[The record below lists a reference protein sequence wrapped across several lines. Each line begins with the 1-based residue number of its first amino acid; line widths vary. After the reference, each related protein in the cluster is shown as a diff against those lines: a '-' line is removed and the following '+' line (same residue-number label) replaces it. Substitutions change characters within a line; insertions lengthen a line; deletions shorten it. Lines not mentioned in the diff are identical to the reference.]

1 MIAILAIIGLGFL
14 FWYASKFFR
23 RVGNILD
30 KAGDYLAERGA
41 HSSSSPFNSALAQA
55 KRDLAKTEL
64 KEKKHTLHG
73 EGTNVEYQT
82 NIQKEIDELT
92 S

>member
-1 MIAILAIIGLGFL
+1 MIAILAFIGLGFL
-14 FWYASKFFR
+14 LWYASKFFQ

-30 KAGDYLAERGA
+30 KAGDYLAERGT

-55 KRDLAKTEL
+55 KRDLAKTNL
-64 KEKKHTLHG
+64 KEKKHVLQG
-73 EGTNVEYQT
+73 EGTDNEYQT
-82 NIQKEIDELT
+82 NIQKEIDDLT